1 MRLPRQRMIRSGAS
15 AVEAAI
21 ILTAFLMLV
30 LGVLDLGIGV
40 LRYHMACDAARIG
53 ARQAIVRGSMADKL
67 GSWDSGS
74 AASNITSS
82 VASFLQAAGVSSK
95 NYTVSVTYSQDNKGN
110 DLNAPGNPVTVTVT
124 IAYQPVMT
132 FIFGAP
138 TINLTG
144 SSQMYIAH

>member
-1 MRLPRQRMIRSGAS
+1 MRLPRQRLIRSGAS

-21 ILTAFLMLV
+21 ILTAFLTLV

-53 ARQAIVRGSMADKL
+53 ARQAIVHGSMADKL

-82 VASFLQAAGVSSK
+82 VASFLKAGGVTSG
-95 NYTVSVTYSQDNKGN
+95 NYTVNVSYPDGN
-110 DLNAPGNPVTVTVT
+110 NNPNNPPAGSRVKVTVT
-124 IAYQPVMT
+124 IPYQPVMT